1 MTEFGPASRIVIVG
15 GSIAGLTAAR
25 ELRAGGFRGALTVVD
40 RDPQSPYR
48 RPEVSKKL
56 LTDQIRGRTRLT
68 WPAELQVELVRA
80 SVEGLDLPRRTLT
93 LAGHAAAAELP
104 FDGLVIASGAR
115 AKKPLF
121 GGSGRVGG
129 VGGVG
134 DGGGVGAGGGG
145 GGAGEAVHYLR
156 TASDAARLRPALAG
170 CRRLCVVGGGLI
182 GLEVAALA
190 AALGTQVV
198 VVEAAPL
205 PMLALLGTVPANAL
219 LRMLEARGVA
229 FRMGATVTGISHGA
243 DIESRGDRASS
254 VQLASGED
262 IAADVVLIAVGA
274 APETGW
280 LEGNGLDLADGVRC
294 DEHCAVIGAPGV
306 VACGDVASWFNP
318 LLQRHLRVEHWT
330 NAIEQG
336 SYAARRLLGA
346 HPQAGFAS
354 LPYFWSDQGDLKLQ
368 LLGSSEGHDE
378 VAVLES
384 GAASLVAEYR
394 SQGRLLAV
402 AGINA
407 GPAVMARR
415 PDIAAAYQQHALAD
429 IGLA

>member
-1 MTEFGPASRIVIVG
+1 VSEYGPASRIVIVG

-56 LTDQIRGRTRLT
+56 LTEDIRGRTRLN
-68 WPAELQVELVRA
+68 WPTELRVELLPA
-80 SVEGLDLPRRTLT
+80 SVEALDLPRRTLT
-93 LAGHAAAAELP
+93 LAGRPAAADVP

-115 AKKPLF
+115 ARKPAF
-121 GGSGRVGG
+121 
-129 VGGVG
+129 
-134 DGGGVGAGGGG
+134 GAGAAA
-145 GGAGEAVHYLR
+145 GAGRSAGAGDDAGDDGVHWLR
-156 TASDAARLRPALAG
+156 GASDAARLRAALAG

-190 AALGTQVV
+190 VSLGQQAV

-205 PMLALLGTVPANAL
+205 PMLALLGAEPAAAL

-229 FRMGATVTGISHGA
+229 FRLGATVTGIARRPGRMAA
-243 DIESRGDRASS
+243 DRTSS
-254 VQLASGED
+254 VRLASGED
-262 IAADVVLIAVGA
+262 IAADVVLVAVGA
-274 APETGW
+274 VPETGW
-280 LEGNGLDLADGVRC
+280 LAGNGLDLTDGVRC
-294 DEHCAVIGAPGV
+294 DDHCAVIGAAGV

-318 LLQRHLRVEHWT
+318 LLRRQMRVEHWT

-346 HPQAGFAS
+346 HPPAGFAS

-378 VAVLES
+378 VVVLES
-384 GAASLVAEYR
+384 GAASLLAEYR
-394 SQGRLLAV
+394 SEGRLLAV
-402 AGINA
+402 SGINA
-407 GPAVMARR
+407 GPAVMTRR
-415 PDIAAAYQQHALAD
+415 AEIAAAYQQHSLAD
-429 IGLA
+429 IGLG

>member
-1 MTEFGPASRIVIVG
+1 VTEFGPASRIVIVG

-56 LTDQIRGRTRLT
+56 LTEQIRGRTRLT

-80 SVEGLDLPRRTLT
+80 SVEALDLPRRTLT
-93 LAGHAAAAELP
+93 LAGRPATAELP

-115 AKKPLF
+115 SRKPPLDSALH
-121 GGSGRVGG
+121 GSAHHRS
-129 VGGVG
+129 
-134 DGGGVGAGGGG
+134 
-145 GGAGEAVHYLR
+145 VHYLR

-190 AALGTQVV
+190 AALGHQAV

-205 PMLALLGTVPANAL
+205 PMLAVLGAEPAAAL

-229 FRMGATVTGISHGA
+229 FRLGAAVAGIAPGA
-243 DIESRGDRASS
+243 DSEGGGKGGGDRQSFVRLS
-254 VQLASGED
+254 SGED

-280 LEGNGLDLADGVRC
+280 LEGNGLDLTDGVRC
-294 DEHCAVIGAPGV
+294 DEHCAVIGAAGV

-318 LLQRHLRVEHWT
+318 LLRRQMRVEHWT

-336 SYAARRLLGA
+336 GYAARRLLGA
-346 HPQAGFAS
+346 HPSAGFAS

-368 LLGSSEGHDE
+368 LLGSTEGHDE
-378 VAVLES
+378 VAVLET
-384 GAASLVAEYR
+384 GAAALVAEYR
-394 SQGRLLAV
+394 SQGRPLAV

-415 PDIAAAYQQHALAD
+415 PGIAAACQQRALAD
-429 IGLA
+429 IGRA

>member
-1 MTEFGPASRIVIVG
+1 LTEYGPASRIVIVG

-25 ELRAGGFRGALTVVD
+25 ELRAAGFLGALTVVD
-40 RDPQSPYR
+40 RDPLSPYR

-56 LTDQIRGRTRLT
+56 LTEQIRGRTRLT
-68 WPAELQVELVRA
+68 WPAELRVELRSA
-80 SVEGLDLPRRTLT
+80 SVEALDLPRRTIT
-93 LAGHAAAAELP
+93 LADPRAATGVS

-115 AKKPLF
+115 ARRPPF
-121 GGSGRVGG
+121 AAS
-129 VGGVG
+129 
-134 DGGGVGAGGGG
+134 DDS
-145 GGAGEAVHYLR
+145 VHVLR
-156 TASDAARLRPALAG
+156 GASDAARLRAALAG

-190 AALGTQVV
+190 VALGKQAV

-205 PMLALLGTVPANAL
+205 PMLAVLGAEPAAAQ
-219 LRMLEARGVA
+219 LRMLEARGVG
-229 FRMGATVTGISHGA
+229 FRLGVTVTGIV
-243 DIESRGDRASS
+243 SRAGRMPS
-254 VQLASGED
+254 VRLASGED
-262 IAADVVLIAVGA
+262 VAADVILVAVGA
-274 APETGW
+274 TPETGW

-294 DEHCAVIGAPGV
+294 DDHCSVIGAEGV

-318 LLQRHLRVEHWT
+318 LLRRQMRVEHWT

-336 SYAARRLLGA
+336 EYAARRLLGA
-346 HPQAGFAS
+346 HPPTGFAT

-368 LLGSSEGHDE
+368 MLGSSEGHDE
-378 VAVLES
+378 VMVLES

-394 SQGRLLAV
+394 SHGRLLAV

-407 GPAVMARR
+407 GPAVMGRR
-415 PDIAAAYQQHALAD
+415 PEIMRAYQQRSLAD

>member
-1 MTEFGPASRIVIVG
+1 MTEYGPASRIVIVG

-25 ELRAGGFRGALTVVD
+25 ELRAAGFRGTLTVVD
-40 RDPQSPYR
+40 RDPLSPYR

-56 LTDQIRGRTRLT
+56 LTEPIRGRTRLT
-68 WPAELQVELVRA
+68 WPTELGVELLPA
-80 SVEGLDLPRRTLT
+80 SVEGLDLPRRTLA
-93 LAGHAAAAELP
+93 LAGRTAAASLP

-115 AKKPLF
+115 VRKPPF
-121 GGSGRVGG
+121 GNDDRV
-129 VGGVG
+129 
-134 DGGGVGAGGGG
+134 
-145 GGAGEAVHYLR
+145 HWLR
-156 TASDAARLRPALAG
+156 SASDAARLRPALAG

-190 AALGTQVV
+190 VSLGKQAV
-198 VVEAAPL
+198 VVEAARL
-205 PMLALLGTVPANAL
+205 PMLAVLGAEPAAAQ
-219 LRMLEARGVA
+219 LRMLEERGVS
-229 FRMGATVTGISHGA
+229 FRLGATVTGIAGSA
-243 DIESRGDRASS
+243 DIEGAPDQTTADQRTTTDRTTW

-280 LEGNGLDLADGVRC
+280 LAGNGLDLTDGVRC
-294 DEHCAVIGAPGV
+294 DDHCAVIGAAGV

-318 LLQRHLRVEHWT
+318 LLRRQTRVEHWT

-368 LLGSSEGHDE
+368 MLGSSEGHDE

-384 GAASLVAEYR
+384 GDASLVAEYR
-394 SQGRLLAV
+394 SEGRLLAV

-407 GPAVMARR
+407 GPAVMGRR
-415 PDIAAAYQQHALAD
+415 PEIVRAYQQHSLAG

>member
-56 LTDQIRGRTRLT
+56 LTDQIRGRSRLT
-68 WPAELQVELVRA
+68 WPAELQVELVREG
-80 SVEGLDLPRRTLT
+80 VEALDLPRRSLT
-93 LAGHAAAAELP
+93 LAGRTAVATLT

-115 AKKPLF
+115 ARKPAF
-121 GGSGRVGG
+121 CAGRGES
-129 VGGVG
+129 
-134 DGGGVGAGGGG
+134 GAGGGG
-145 GGAGEAVHYLR
+145 GGTGDNVHFLR

-182 GLEVAALA
+182 GLVVAALA
-190 AALGTQVV
+190 ASLGKQVV

-205 PMLALLGTVPANAL
+205 PMLGVLGAEPAAAL

-229 FRMGATVTGISHGA
+229 FRLGATVTGIA
-243 DIESRGDRASS
+243 DRSDSMSLVRLSS
-254 VQLASGED
+254 EED

-280 LEGNGLDLADGVRC
+280 LEGNGLDLTDGVRC
-294 DEHCAVIGAPGV
+294 DEHCAVIGAAGVSAAGV

-318 LLQRHLRVEHWT
+318 LLRRQMRVEHWT

-346 HPQAGFAS
+346 HPQNGFAS
-354 LPYFWSDQGDLKLQ
+354 LPYFWSDQADLKLQ
-368 LLGSSEGHDE
+368 LLGSTEGHDE

-384 GAASLVAEYR
+384 GAATLVAEYR
-394 SQGRLLAV
+394 SHGRLLAV

-415 PDIAAAYQQHALAD
+415 PDIAAAYQQRALAD

>member
-1 MTEFGPASRIVIVG
+1 VTEYGPASRIVIVG

-56 LTDQIRGRTRLT
+56 LTEQLRGRTRLT
-68 WPAELQVELVRA
+68 WPAELRVELLPA
-80 SVEGLDLPRRTLT
+80 SVEALDLPRRTLT
-93 LAGHAAAAELP
+93 LAGRPAAAGLP

-115 AKKPLF
+115 ARKPPF
-121 GGSGRVGG
+121 
-129 VGGVG
+129 
-134 DGGGVGAGGGG
+134 GAGDDG
-145 GGAGEAVHYLR
+145 VHWLR
-156 TASDAARLRPALAG
+156 GASDAARLRAALAG

-190 AALGTQVV
+190 VSLGQQAV

-205 PMLALLGTVPANAL
+205 PMLALLGAEPAAAL

-229 FRMGATVTGISHGA
+229 FRLGATVTGIARRPGRMAA
-243 DIESRGDRASS
+243 DRTTW
-254 VQLASGED
+254 VQLAAGED
-262 IAADVVLIAVGA
+262 IDADVVLVAVGA

-280 LEGNGLDLADGVRC
+280 LAGNGLDLTDGVRC
-294 DEHCAVIGAPGV
+294 DDHCAVIGAAGV

-318 LLQRHLRVEHWT
+318 LLRRQMRVEHWT

-346 HPQAGFAS
+346 HPPAGFAS

-368 LLGSSEGHDE
+368 MLGSSEGHDE
-378 VAVLES
+378 VVVLES
-384 GAASLVAEYR
+384 GAASLLAEYR
-394 SQGRLLAV
+394 SEGRLLAV
-402 AGINA
+402 SGINA
-407 GPAVMARR
+407 GPAVMTRR
-415 PDIAAAYQQHALAD
+415 AEIAAAYQQHSLAD
-429 IGLA
+429 IGLG